1 VNLRPPITGYLNLY
15 ILKIY
20 KNAMTHTRKFT
31 FPVGYH
37 EFHKDQLFNF
47 QLNRWYSLGYTR
59 FEDMEKAGQK
69 IETFADWKVE
79 MLNLAEKA
87 VSEERLMNAAFYY
100 RAAEFYTLPDD
111 PDKERFYNEFKTLF
125 YTVFQEDDIE
135 KCNVPYKTAFLPT
148 LKIPSVI
155 KKKGTIIMHG
165 GFDSLIEE
173 FYSMMR
179 YFSDHG
185 YDVIGFEGPGQGGA
199 LRKYNL
205 PLDYEWEKPTKTVLD
220 YFELDN
226 VTLLGIS
233 MGGWFCIRA
242 AAFEPR
248 IKRVIASSIAYDYM
262 KSYNTIIRMLHIFF
276 FKYFR
281 DFTNKM
287 AMNSLKK
294 DKGMETW
301 MTNNLMY
308 ITQTKTPMD
317 AFEFWLQLNEKNLH
331 SELVKQD
338 VLILTGKND
347 HFIPFKMHKMQVDA
361 LTHAQSVTAKVFTEK
376 DHAHNHCQIGNIG
389 LALDVMVKWIEQ
401 FMM

>member
-1 VNLRPPITGYLNLY
+1 
-15 ILKIY
+15 
-20 KNAMTHTRKFT
+20 MTHNRKFT

-37 EFHKDQLFNF
+37 EFHKNQVFNF
-47 QLNRWYSLGYTR
+47 QLNRWYSLGYAR
-59 FEDMEKAGQK
+59 FEDMKKAGQK
-69 IETFADWKVE
+69 IETFTDWKAE
-79 MLNLAEKA
+79 MLTLAEKA
-87 VSEERLMNAAFYY
+87 VSEERFMNAAFYY

-125 YTVFQEDDIE
+125 YTVFQDDTIKKFE
-135 KCNVPYKTAFLPT
+135 VPYKNAFLPA
-148 LKIPSVI
+148 LKIPSVS
-155 KKKGTIIMHG
+155 KTKGTIIMHG

-179 YFSDHG
+179 YFSNNG
-185 YDVIGFEGPGQGGA
+185 YNVIGFEGPGQGAA

-205 PLDYEWEKPTKTVLD
+205 PLDYEWEKPTKVILD
-220 YFELDN
+220 YFNLDN

-233 MGGWFCIRA
+233 MGGWFCFRA
-242 AAFEPR
+242 SAFEPR

-262 KSYNTIIRMLHIFF
+262 KSYNVIIRMLHIFF

-287 AMNSLKK
+287 AMKSLKK

-317 AFEFWLQLNEKNLH
+317 AFEFWLRLNEKNLH

-361 LTHAQSVTAKVFTEK
+361 LKNAKSVTAKVFTEK

-389 LALDVMVKWIEQ
+389 LALDIMVKWIEQ

>member
-1 VNLRPPITGYLNLY
+1 
-15 ILKIY
+15 
-20 KNAMTHTRKFT
+20 MTHNRKFT
-31 FPVGYH
+31 FPVGYYK
-37 EFHKDQLFNF
+37 FHKEQVFNF
-47 QLNRWYSLGYTR
+47 QLNRWYSLGYAR
-59 FEDMEKAGQK
+59 FEDMKKAGQK
-69 IETFADWKVE
+69 IETFTDWKAE
-79 MLNLAEKA
+79 MLTLAEKA
-87 VSEERLMNAAFYY
+87 VSEDRLMNAAFYY

-111 PDKERFYNEFKTLF
+111 PDKERFYNKFKTLF
-125 YTVFQEDDIE
+125 YTVFQEDKIE
-135 KCNVPYKTAFLPT
+135 KCEVPYKNTFLPA
-148 LKIPSVI
+148 LKILSTT
-155 KKKGTIIMHG
+155 KTKGTIIMHG

-179 YFSDHG
+179 FFSNNG
-185 YDVIGFEGPGQGGA
+185 YHVIGFEGPGQGAA
-199 LRKYNL
+199 LREYNL
-205 PLDYEWEKPTKTVLD
+205 PLDYEWEKPTRAILD
-220 YFELDN
+220 YFNLDN

-233 MGGWFCIRA
+233 MGGWFCFRA

-287 AMNSLKK
+287 AMKSLKK
-294 DKGMETW
+294 DKGIETW

-361 LTHAQSVTAKVFTEK
+361 LKNAKSVTEKVFTEK